1 MISILLPI
9 FNNEETIEV
18 VLNSLINNINK
29 NDEIIIID
37 DCSKDNS
44 FSIIKSIIK
53 EYSFL
58 KIIIMQNKDQMGIAY
73 SLNKGIKI
81 ASKKYIARI
90 DGDDINFKNRFKF
103 QLKVLKENP
112 KIDLL
117 SCAKLD
123 YKSLENLDFSKL
135 KINLRNK
142 YKLNKLS
149 IKDLAYQ
156 NLVIHPTIICKTDI
170 FKNFTYDINFVK
182 SQDYNLWLDMAFAG
196 VNIYLCNTAVIC
208 YLNKRD
214 NLSKIKTQLFN
225 SIKARIKHMTLNK
238 PIVNILLLMGS
249 IRDTLSI
256 AKIQIS
262 NRNGI

>member
-9 FNNEETIEV
+9 FNNEETIKI
-18 VLNSLINNINK
+18 VLNSIIKNVNK

-37 DCSKDNS
+37 DCSTDNS
-44 FSIIKSIIK
+44 YLIIRSIIKK
-53 EYSFL
+53 YKLL
-58 KIIIMQNKDQMGIAY
+58 KIIIMQNKKQMGISY
-73 SLNKGIKI
+73 SLNKGIKR

-103 QLKVLKENP
+103 QLRVLKENP

-117 SCAKLD
+117 SCAKKD
-123 YKSLENLDFSKL
+123 YKNLKNLDLSEL
-135 KINLRNK
+135 KINLKNK
-142 YKLNKLS
+142 YNLKKLS
-149 IKDLAYQ
+149 IKDLAYK
-156 NLVIHPTIICKTDI
+156 NLIIHPSIICKTDI
-170 FKNFTYDINFVK
+170 FKNFTYDMSFVK
-182 SQDYNLWLDMAFAG
+182 SQDYNLWLDMVFEG

-225 SIKARIKHMTLNK
+225 SIKARIKHMKFNK
-238 PIVNILLLMGS
+238 PIVNFLLLMGS
-249 IRDTLSI
+249 IKDTLSI

-262 NRNGI
+262 NRNEI